1 LVDDVIVALR
11 RFGPVEVSTLSG
23 KEEKIQFRLPREL
36 VGAPSA

>member
-1 LVDDVIVALR
+1 VLVDDVIAALQ

-36 VGAPSA
+36 ARA